1 MSSIQTIIIIAVVI
15 LIIVVIASM
24 LLVNRKQMREI
35 EVIDAS
41 VNEILKMHLENDIER
56 LDKMDLAGESLTTLN
71 TWRKSYKEAS
81 TKKLPRVQKL
91 VEEAA
96 NENTTYKLFKARKN
110 IKEAQ
115 EIIKPTLEDARN
127 TKAVFTELLE
137 SNKENQIQY
146 DALIKVYRELR
157 KEVLAESFEYG
168 EAIDQI
174 EDQLASMESDFEEAK
189 NLSSQGDHVEAKRV
203 LSKIRMA
210 LGALQKKLPK
220 IKEGHH
226 QLEIVFQDQLKEISD
241 AYKKM
246 LSEKYYITDVD
257 VLGRIKDIHGEIDE
271 ARELLAETKVDDLAK
286 ANKKISGEIND
297 LYDILAKEYKA
308 RPFVE
313 KNQAKMLTL
322 ITHQQ
327 AASKKLVEK
336 LQHID
341 ESYELTHGELEKSKE
356 LEKEVNDMNRQY
368 TVDTQNIAD
377 GKGVYSAIQ
386 DSWLQMLDSL
396 REIDDEQ
403 AKMSTDVDGLY
414 DSENVANDSI
424 KHFKQDVSL
433 VYRRLERRN
442 LPGNPDS
449 FIQMYTLVVN
459 EIGHVSDELSQV
471 RINMEKISAELIQ
484 ISDDVERLKREADDI
499 INSANLVELTMQY
512 SNKYADNESIKQAQ
526 KLAMQYYNEYN
537 YKEALD
543 TIATAIEKV
552 EPGSY
557 QRLENSYY
565 SDQKNK

>member
-1 MSSIQTIIIIAVVI
+1 MSSIQTIIIVAVVI
-15 LIIVVIASM
+15 LIIVVVASM
-24 LLVNRKQMREI
+24 LLINRKQLREV
-35 EVIDAS
+35 EVIDAAL
-41 VNEILKMHLENDIER
+41 NEIEEMHLEEDIKR
-56 LDKMDLAGESLTTLN
+56 LNKMDLAGESLTTLN

-96 NENTTYKLFKARKN
+96 NENATYKLFKARKK

-115 EIIKPTLEDARN
+115 QIIKPALEDARN

-157 KEVLAESFEYG
+157 KDVLANSFEYG
-168 EAIDQI
+168 AAIDQI

-203 LSKIRMA
+203 LSKIRMSLA
-210 LGALQKKLPK
+210 ALQKQLPK
-220 IKEGHH
+220 IKEGYH
-226 QLEIVFQDQLKEISD
+226 QLEVVFQDQLKELSNV
-241 AYKKM
+241 YKKM
-246 LSEKYYITDVD
+246 ISEKYYITKVD
-257 VLGRIKDIHGEIDE
+257 VLSRIKDIHDQIDS
-271 ARELLAETKVDDLAK
+271 ARKLLSELKVDELANE
-286 ANKKISGEIND
+286 NKKISSEID
-297 LYDILAKEYKA
+297 GLYDVLAKEYKA

-313 KNQAKMLTL
+313 KNQSKMLAL
-322 ITHQQ
+322 ISHQQ
-327 AASKKLVEK
+327 TASKKLVEK

-356 LEKEVNDMNRQY
+356 LEKEVNNMNRQY

-386 DSWLQMLDSL
+386 DSWLEMLDRL
-396 REIDDEQ
+396 REIDAEQ
-403 AKMSTDVDGLY
+403 VKMSTDVDGLY

-424 KHFKQDVSL
+424 KHFRQEVSL
-433 VYRRLERRN
+433 VYRRLERRS

-471 RINMEKISAELIQ
+471 RINMEKISNELIQ

-512 SNKYADNESIKQAQ
+512 SNKYADKDSIKQAQ
-526 KLAMQYYNEYN
+526 KKAMQLYDEYN

-543 TIATAIEKV
+543 TIATAIEKA

-557 QRLENSYY
+557 QRLENTYY
-565 SDQKNK
+565 SEQKE

>member
-1 MSSIQTIIIIAVVI
+1 MSSIQTIIIVAVVI
-15 LIIVVIASM
+15 LIIVVVASM
-24 LLVNRKQMREI
+24 LLINRKQLREV
-35 EVIDAS
+35 EVIDAAL
-41 VNEILKMHLENDIER
+41 NEIEEMHLEEDIKR
-56 LDKMDLAGESLTTLN
+56 LNKMDLAGESLTTLN

-96 NENTTYKLFKARKN
+96 NENATYKLFKARKK

-115 EIIKPTLEDARN
+115 QIIKPALEDARN

-157 KEVLAESFEYG
+157 KDVLANSFEYG
-168 EAIDQI
+168 AAIDQI

-203 LSKIRMA
+203 LSKIRMSLA
-210 LGALQKKLPK
+210 ALQKQLPK
-220 IKEGHH
+220 IKEGYH
-226 QLEIVFQDQLKEISD
+226 QLEVVFQDQLKELSNV
-241 AYKKM
+241 YKKM
-246 LSEKYYITDVD
+246 ISEKYYITKVD
-257 VLGRIKDIHGEIDE
+257 VLSRTKDIHDQIDS
-271 ARELLAETKVDDLAK
+271 ARKLLSELKVDELANE
-286 ANKKISGEIND
+286 NKKISSEID
-297 LYDILAKEYKA
+297 GLYDVLAKEYKA

-313 KNQAKMLTL
+313 KNQSKMLAL
-322 ITHQQ
+322 ISHQQ
-327 AASKKLVEK
+327 TASKKLVEK

-356 LEKEVNDMNRQY
+356 LEKEVNNMNRQY

-386 DSWLQMLDSL
+386 DSWLEMLDRL
-396 REIDDEQ
+396 REIDAEQ
-403 AKMSTDVDGLY
+403 VKMSTDVDGLY

-424 KHFKQDVSL
+424 KHFRQEVSL
-433 VYRRLERRN
+433 VYRRLERRS

-471 RINMEKISAELIQ
+471 RINMEKISNELIQ

-512 SNKYADNESIKQAQ
+512 SNKYADKDSIKQAQ
-526 KLAMQYYNEYN
+526 KKAMQLYDEYN

-543 TIATAIEKV
+543 TIATAIEKA

-557 QRLENSYY
+557 QRLENTYY
-565 SDQKNK
+565 SEQKE

>member
-1 MSSIQTIIIIAVVI
+1 MSSIQTIIIVAVVI
-15 LIIVVIASM
+15 LIIVVVALM
-24 LLVNRKQMREI
+24 LLINRKQLREV
-35 EVIDAS
+35 EVIDAAL
-41 VNEILKMHLENDIER
+41 NEIEEMHLEDDIKR
-56 LDKMDLAGESLTTLN
+56 LNKMDLAGESLTTLN

-81 TKKLPRVQKL
+81 TKKLPRVKKL

-96 NENTTYKLFKARKN
+96 NENATYKLFKARKK

-115 EIIKPTLEDARN
+115 QIIKPALEDARN

-157 KEVLAESFEYG
+157 KDVLANSFEYG
-168 EAIDQI
+168 TAIDQI

-203 LSKIRMA
+203 LSKIRMSLA
-210 LGALQKKLPK
+210 ALQKQLPK
-220 IKEGHH
+220 IKDGYH
-226 QLEIVFQDQLKEISD
+226 QLEVVFQDQLKELSNV
-241 AYKKM
+241 YKKM
-246 LSEKYYITDVD
+246 ISEKYYITKVD
-257 VLGRIKDIHGEIDE
+257 VLSRIKDIHDQIDS
-271 ARELLAETKVDDLAK
+271 ARKLLAELKVDELANE
-286 ANKKISGEIND
+286 NKKISSEID
-297 LYDILAKEYKA
+297 GLYDILAKEYKA

-313 KNQAKMLTL
+313 KNQSKMLAL
-322 ITHQQ
+322 ISHQQ
-327 AASKKLVEK
+327 TASKKLVEK

-356 LEKEVNDMNRQY
+356 LEKEVNNMNRQY

-386 DSWLQMLDSL
+386 DSWLEMLDRL
-396 REIDDEQ
+396 REIDAEQ
-403 AKMSTDVDGLY
+403 IKMSTDVDGLY

-424 KHFKQDVSL
+424 KHFKQEVSL
-433 VYRRLERRN
+433 VYRRLERRS

-471 RINMEKISAELIQ
+471 RINMEKISNELIQ

-512 SNKYADNESIKQAQ
+512 SNKYADKDTIKQAQ
-526 KLAMQYYNEYN
+526 KKSMQLYDEYN

-557 QRLENSYY
+557 QRLENAYY
-565 SDQKNK
+565 SEQKE

>member
-1 MSSIQTIIIIAVVI
+1 MSSIQTIIIVAVVI
-15 LIIVVIASM
+15 LIIVVVASM
-24 LLVNRKQMREI
+24 LLINRKQLREV
-35 EVIDAS
+35 EVIDAAL
-41 VNEILKMHLENDIER
+41 NEIEEMHLEEDIKR
-56 LDKMDLAGESLTTLN
+56 LNKMDLAGESLTTLN

-96 NENTTYKLFKARKN
+96 NENATYKLFKARKK

-115 EIIKPTLEDARN
+115 QIIKPALEDARN

-157 KEVLAESFEYG
+157 KDVLANSFEYG
-168 EAIDQI
+168 AAIDQI
-174 EDQLASMESDFEEAK
+174 EDQLASMESDLEEAK

-203 LSKIRMA
+203 LSKIRMSLA
-210 LGALQKKLPK
+210 ALQKQLPK
-220 IKEGHH
+220 IKEGYH
-226 QLEIVFQDQLKEISD
+226 QLEVVFQDQLKELSNV
-241 AYKKM
+241 YKKM
-246 LSEKYYITDVD
+246 ISEKYYITKVD
-257 VLGRIKDIHGEIDE
+257 VLSRTKDIHDQIDS
-271 ARELLAETKVDDLAK
+271 ARKLLSELKVDELANE
-286 ANKKISGEIND
+286 NKKISSEID
-297 LYDILAKEYKA
+297 GLYDVLAKEYKA

-313 KNQAKMLTL
+313 KNQSKMLAL
-322 ITHQQ
+322 ISHQQ
-327 AASKKLVEK
+327 TASKKLVEK

-356 LEKEVNDMNRQY
+356 LEKEVNNMNRQY

-386 DSWLQMLDSL
+386 DSWLEMLDRL
-396 REIDDEQ
+396 HEIDAEQ
-403 AKMSTDVDGLY
+403 VKMSTDVDGLY

-424 KHFKQDVSL
+424 KHFRQEVSL
-433 VYRRLERRN
+433 VYRRLERRS

-471 RINMEKISAELIQ
+471 RINMEKISNELIQ

-512 SNKYADNESIKQAQ
+512 SNKYADKDSIKQAQ
-526 KLAMQYYNEYN
+526 KKAMQLYDEYN

-543 TIATAIEKV
+543 TIATAIEKA

-557 QRLENSYY
+557 QRLENTYY
-565 SDQKNK
+565 SEQKE